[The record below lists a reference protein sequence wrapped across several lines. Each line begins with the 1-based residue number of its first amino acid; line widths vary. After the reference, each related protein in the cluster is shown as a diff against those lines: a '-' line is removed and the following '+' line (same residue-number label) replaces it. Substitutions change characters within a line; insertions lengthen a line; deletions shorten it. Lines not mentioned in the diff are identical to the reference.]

1 MKYMYNRRAYIL
13 IVHHM
18 QVKRTCRGF
27 LGDQIGWSG
36 GFSRNGSTGGANSAD
51 ERTCKRS

>member
-36 GFSRNGSTGGANSAD
+36 GFSRDGSTGGSNSVD
-51 ERTCKRS
+51 ECTCKRS